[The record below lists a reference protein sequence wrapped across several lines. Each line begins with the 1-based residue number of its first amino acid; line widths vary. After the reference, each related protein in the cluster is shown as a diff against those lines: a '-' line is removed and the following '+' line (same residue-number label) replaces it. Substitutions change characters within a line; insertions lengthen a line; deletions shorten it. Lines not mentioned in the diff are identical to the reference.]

1 MFVIYKSD
9 TPVNVFV
16 IGQRH
21 HSQVYFAYWSL
32 VQRSSGTG
40 SQKRARKI
48 QIKFSCVPP
57 YVWIHFALLEETN
70 WDWCLIKK
78 RCLFGSHW
86 RLKAQDQAAA
96 GEDLWSIA
104 WFHVRWI
111 IMQSA
116 WKDSWFMQKA
126 EDKRQACFPRTS
138 SSVGNARK
146 PGRTYYSL
154 PRIAACH
161 LSSSLNVW
169 PLQQCQEQA
178 SGSWT
183 LMGNIG
189 VIPDRYHLPPGVG
202 RPGRL
207 SYFNSIESWSRFNVA
222 IRYHPVTVAVGVLMW
237 NSEMKSLPS

>member
-1 MFVIYKSD
+1 MHKALSPLEARKARLFPIANLLNCVFSLLMWEGCKNILLVCGLPLLWLGRHIELKEYRTSKGILYHLITGNMQMFVIYKSD
-9 TPVNVFV
+9 IPVNVFV

-48 QIKFSCVPP
+48 QIKFCCVPP

-70 WDWCLIKK
+70 WGWCLIKK

-86 RLKAQDQAAA
+86 RLKVQDQAAA

-116 WKDSWFMQKA
+116 WKDSWVHA
-126 EDKRQACFPRTS
+126 ESRRQEA
-138 SSVGNARK
+138 G
-146 PGRTYYSL
+146 L
-154 PRIAACH
+154 
-161 LSSSLNVW
+161 LS
-169 PLQQCQEQA
+169 
-178 SGSWT
+178 
-183 LMGNIG
+183 
-189 VIPDRYHLPPGVG
+189 
-202 RPGRL
+202 
-207 SYFNSIESWSRFNVA
+207 
-222 IRYHPVTVAVGVLMW
+222 
-237 NSEMKSLPS
+237 